1 MIHSRLADWVLACAV
16 APADREAAVGDL
28 IEEHESACA
37 GVRRFEPRVGTGDR
51 LSDPRV
57 G

>member
-28 IEEHESACA
+28 IEEYAI
-37 GVRRFEPRVGTGDR
+37 
-51 LSDPRV
+51 SDP
-57 G
+57 